1 MNLSA
6 YVAVLGRNRTLF
18 RCIFPQRYCI
28 RSAVLPLRVGLI
40 RAAKLHQCQISL
52 VVSMSPTL
60 NGSTALQR
68 YECGNTVKTRNGIST
83 RDCHIRKQG
92 IPDPL
97 SDLLNRLDNK
107 SNHMHTNCII
117 MLSVSFFYQCIAFC
131 IALPPFMYGIVML

>member
-6 YVAVLGRNRTLF
+6 YVAVLGRNRTLS
-18 RCIFPQRYCI
+18 RCIFPQRYRI

-40 RAAKLHQCQISL
+40 RAAKLHQCLISL
-52 VVSMSPTL
+52 VARMSPTL

-68 YECGNTVKTRNGIST
+68 YECSNAVKIRNGIST

-97 SDLLNRLDNK
+97 SDLLNRLNNK
-107 SNHMHTNCII
+107 TNHTLTV
-117 MLSVSFFYQCIAFC
+117 LSCSVYHSSIN
-131 IALPPFMYGIVML
+131 VRHSV